1 MTVRHAAITFFA
13 IFFAELPDKTM
24 FATLLLS
31 TRFKRKLPVWVGV
44 STGYG
49 LHVILAVVLGSAL
62 AKLPERPIHLAVGA
76 LFTIGGI
83 ITWRSGADDDG
94 EVLHTVAAQK
104 FLSIAWTAASVIAVA
119 EFADL
124 TQLATAGFAARFE
137 DPLGVGIGAF
147 LALSGVSGCAVLLG
161 SWLQKVAPMRVI
173 QRIAAV
179 LFLTIGVVTIVGA
192 IS

>member
-1 MTVRHAAITFFA
+1 MLRHGLVTFVA

-31 TRFKRKLPVWVGV
+31 TRFKRKLPVWIGV
-44 STGYG
+44 SAGYG
-49 LHVILAVVLGSAL
+49 LHVVIAVLLGSAL
-62 AKLPERPIHLAVGA
+62 SNLPERPIQLAVGA

-83 ITWRSGADDDG
+83 ITWRSGADDDDDVR
-94 EVLHTVAAQK
+94 ETVAART
-104 FLSIAWTAASVIAVA
+104 FMSIAWTAASVIAVA

-124 TQLATAGFAARFE
+124 TQLATAGFAARFA
-137 DPLGVGIGAF
+137 DPVGVGLGAF
-147 LALSGVSGCAVLLG
+147 LALSSVSGCAVLLG
-161 SWLQKVAPMRVI
+161 SWLQRVVPLRLIQKV
-173 QRIAAV
+173 AAV

>member
-1 MTVRHAAITFFA
+1 MLRHAVVTFLA

-31 TRFKRKLPVWVGV
+31 TRFKRKLPVWIGV
-44 STGYG
+44 SAGYG
-49 LHVILAVVLGSAL
+49 LHVVIAVLLGSAL
-62 AKLPERPIHLAVGA
+62 SNLPERPIQLAVGA

-83 ITWRSGADDDG
+83 ITWRSGADDD
-94 EVLHTVAAQK
+94 EDVRETAAART
-104 FLSIAWTAASVIAVA
+104 FMSIAWTAASVIAVA

-124 TQLATAGFAARFE
+124 TQLATAGFAARFA
-137 DPLGVGIGAF
+137 DPVGVGLGAF
-147 LALSGVSGCAVLLG
+147 LALSSVSGCAVLLG
-161 SWLQKVAPMRVI
+161 SWLQRVVPLRLIQKV
-173 QRIAAV
+173 AAV

>member
-1 MTVRHAAITFFA
+1 MLRHGLVTFVA

-31 TRFKRKLPVWVGV
+31 TRFKRKLPVWIGV
-44 STGYG
+44 SAGYG
-49 LHVILAVVLGSAL
+49 LHVVIAVLLGSAL
-62 AKLPERPIHLAVGA
+62 SNLPERPIQLAVGA

-83 ITWRSGADDDG
+83 ITWRSGADDD
-94 EVLHTVAAQK
+94 EDVRETAAGRT
-104 FLSIAWTAASVIAVA
+104 FMSIAWTAASVIAVA

-124 TQLATAGFAARFE
+124 TQLATAGFAARFA
-137 DPLGVGIGAF
+137 DPVGVGLGAF
-147 LALSGVSGCAVLLG
+147 LALSSVSGCAVLLG
-161 SWLQKVAPMRVI
+161 SWLQRVVPLRLIQKV
-173 QRIAAV
+173 AAV

>member
-1 MTVRHAAITFFA
+1 MLRHGLVTFVA

-31 TRFKRKLPVWVGV
+31 TRFKRKLPVWIGV

-49 LHVILAVVLGSAL
+49 LHVVIAVLLGSAL
-62 AKLPERPIHLAVGA
+62 SNLPERPIQLAVGA

-83 ITWRSGADDDG
+83 ITWRSGADDDDDVR
-94 EVLHTVAAQK
+94 ETAAART
-104 FLSIAWTAASVIAVA
+104 FMSIAWTAASVIAVA

-124 TQLATAGFAARFE
+124 TQLATAGFAARFA
-137 DPLGVGIGAF
+137 DPVGVGLGAF
-147 LALSGVSGCAVLLG
+147 LALSSVSGCAVLLG
-161 SWLQKVAPMRVI
+161 SWLQRVVPLRLIQKV
-173 QRIAAV
+173 AAV
-179 LFLTIGVVTIVGA
+179 LFLTIGIVTIVGA

>member
-1 MTVRHAAITFFA
+1 MLRHGLVTFVA

-31 TRFKRKLPVWVGV
+31 TRFKRKLPVWIGV
-44 STGYG
+44 SAGYG
-49 LHVILAVVLGSAL
+49 LHVVIAVLLGSAL
-62 AKLPERPIHLAVGA
+62 SNLPERPIQLAVGA

-83 ITWRSGADDDG
+83 ITWRSGADDDD
-94 EVLHTVAAQK
+94 EVRETAAART
-104 FLSIAWTAASVIAVA
+104 FMSIAWTAASVIAAA

-124 TQLATAGFAARFE
+124 TQLATAGFAARFA
-137 DPLGVGIGAF
+137 DPVGVGLGAF
-147 LALSGVSGCAVLLG
+147 LALSSVSGCAVLLG
-161 SWLQKVAPMRVI
+161 SWLQRVVPLRLIQKV
-173 QRIAAV
+173 AAV